1 MRISVLGAGAWGTA
15 IAIALASRHS
25 VRLWARNAEQIAAMQ
40 KSIPRENPRYL
51 PACPFP
57 ETLALNSDL
66 DTAIADAELLILA
79 PPLAGLR
86 PLLARLRQYRET
98 HSGSL
103 PPFLW
108 LCKGLEAASSK
119 LPHQVVADEFK
130 EAPTAL
136 SFPCGT
142 LTGPSFALEVA
153 RGLPTA
159 LTLAANNIHF
169 ASTLARTLHGGSL
182 RIYANDD
189 LVGAEVGGA
198 VKNILAIAAGIS
210 DGLGLGQNARAAL
223 LTRGLVE
230 MTRFGVALGARPD
243 TFTGLTGL
251 GDLILTCTGDL
262 SRNRRVGLLLAE
274 GQTLNTIQST
284 LGHVAEGVFTAREV
298 ARRAQNLGVDMPI
311 TTTVANL
318 LDGHISPRETV
329 QQLMARDARTE

>member
-1 MRISVLGAGAWGTA
+1 M
-15 IAIALASRHS
+15 ASRHS

-40 KSIPRENPRYL
+40 KSIPRENLRYL

-130 EAPTAL
+130 EAPAAL
-136 SFPCGT
+136 SFSCGA

-159 LTLAANNIHF
+159 LTLAANN
-169 ASTLARTLHGGSL
+169 
-182 RIYANDD
+182 
-189 LVGAEVGGA
+189 
-198 VKNILAIAAGIS
+198 
-210 DGLGLGQNARAAL
+210 
-223 LTRGLVE
+223 
-230 MTRFGVALGARPD
+230 
-243 TFTGLTGL
+243 
-251 GDLILTCTGDL
+251 
-262 SRNRRVGLLLAE
+262 
-274 GQTLNTIQST
+274 
-284 LGHVAEGVFTAREV
+284 
-298 ARRAQNLGVDMPI
+298 
-311 TTTVANL
+311 
-318 LDGHISPRETV
+318 
-329 QQLMARDARTE
+329 